1 MYMSMSRCLQ
11 ALMLT
16 LCVLIAPTV
25 LAAEKQEKELP
36 PSPGTG
42 TSPPPD
48 LGKDRNGNP
57 VDLSR
62 LKGKVVIVT
71 FWASWCGPC
80 RKELPVLGHF
90 QKVVGRDALEVIAVN
105 HKEDRRDFINVV
117 RANRNID
124 LTWVPDSQGKLNDAW
139 GVRSIPRMFIID
151 REGHI
156 ALRHIGY
163 SEESLP
169 GIIDEI
175 LSLLPEEVKSR
186 PGGGQQPNSA
196 KSSR

>member
-1 MYMSMSRCLQ
+1 MSLSQGWQ
-11 ALMLT
+11 A
-16 LCVLIAPTV
+16 TV
-25 LAAEKQEKELP
+25 LVLCMLAAPLAQASEKAEKELP
-36 PSPGTG
+36 PSPEVGTVP
-42 TSPPPD
+42 TPD
-48 LGKDRNGNP
+48 LGKDRQGNP
-57 VDLSR
+57 IDLSK

-105 HKEDRRDFINVV
+105 HKEDRRDFNDIV

-124 LTWVPDSQGKLNDAW
+124 LTWVPDTYGRLNDAW

-151 REGHI
+151 REGTI
-156 ALRHIGY
+156 AFRHIGY

-169 GIIDEI
+169 GIVDEV

-186 PGGGQQPNSA
+186 PVGGQQAAAGKP
-196 KSSR
+196 SR

>member
-1 MYMSMSRCLQ
+1 MSALQRVQ
-11 ALMLT
+11 ALGLML
-16 LCVLIAPTV
+16 CLIASPISQ
-25 LAAEKQEKELP
+25 AAEKAEKELP
-36 PSPGTG
+36 PSPATG
-42 TSPPPD
+42 TVPPPD
-48 LGKDRNGNP
+48 LGKDRQGNP
-57 VDLSR
+57 VDLSQ

-105 HKEDRRDFINVV
+105 HKEDRRDFIDIV

-124 LTWVPDSQGKLNDAW
+124 LTWVPDSYGKLNDAW

-151 REGHI
+151 REGTI
-156 ALRHIGY
+156 AFRHIGY

-186 PGGGQQPNSA
+186 PGGGQ
-196 KSSR
+196 

>member
-1 MYMSMSRCLQ
+1 MSSVSMRLK
-11 ALMLT
+11 ALVLM
-16 LCVLIAPTV
+16 LCVLSAPGA
-25 LAAEKQEKELP
+25 LAVEKTEKELP
-36 PSPGTG
+36 PSPETG
-42 TSPPPD
+42 TTPPPD
-48 LGKDRNGNP
+48 LGKDRHGNP
-57 VDLSR
+57 VDLSK

-105 HKEDRRDFINVV
+105 HKEDRRDFIDIV

-124 LTWVPDSQGKLNDAW
+124 LTWVPDSYGKLNDAW

-151 REGHI
+151 REGNI
-156 ALRHIGY
+156 AFRHIGY

-186 PGGGQQPNSA
+186 PGGGQHAPA
-196 KSSR
+196 GKASR